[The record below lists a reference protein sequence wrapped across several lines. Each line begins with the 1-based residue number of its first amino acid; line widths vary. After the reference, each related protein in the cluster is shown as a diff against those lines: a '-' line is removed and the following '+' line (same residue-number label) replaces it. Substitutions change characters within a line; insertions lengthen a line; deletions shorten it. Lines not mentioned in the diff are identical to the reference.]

1 MLSAL
6 IVAAVFGL
14 GECRMRDHGG
24 MYYGRLI
31 GSLQEYAHG
40 IKGTAYAVDESTI
53 FVKGF
58 AYDGM
63 GPDAYFWVG
72 STPRPSP
79 EGYIL
84 PYPEEYY
91 DKDPPVLRAYNKT
104 DVILKLPPGRK
115 LRDIKWLSV
124 WCRRFTVNFGEVFI
138 PPNLEP
144 PRMRVLPEFR
154 RLAHGLRS
162 GNITILDAKT
172 FYIPNLHY
180 DGAGPD
186 AYFWVGNGSEPGPYG
201 IKVPNE
207 IRSLEPL
214 RGYLG
219 EDIEIQLPGNLTVY
233 DIDWLAV
240 WCVQYQHNFGHV
252 NIPKDLDVPP
262 ALGQTKITT
271 SSPIPEPG
279 GEIFSNCRD
288 LLDERMQVQWRIDGD
303 FLQVTVSAKIRED
316 QYMSFGISGEDG
328 RSSMVGGDIV
338 VAFYNK
344 EKGTFHAVDYY
355 MSATSQCDGQNG
367 VCPDERIGGRNDVQL
382 VNGERRN
389 GVTTVT
395 YRRPLH
401 TNEPINDRPVARS
414 GDTSIIA
421 AIGPLNSNYEAYAH
435 APNDKTNEDVR
446 IDFGSKN
453 DGQCLGSLYNLPDE
467 EELQPWKP
475 EVIKSETMFSV
486 RIGPSGGKRGYSA
499 ITGIT
504 PWGICY
510 YINDLII
517 PEIYVVRGKTYT
529 FIVEAGNDPTNR
541 AKYHPFYIT
550 DNMDGGFGQDTEAQQ
565 RKQRL
570 FAGVGYDAE
579 GFPYPTAAGR
589 YCEWEHSTIDKSEE
603 SETFEEY
610 RETLRLKCQPGEPS
624 VLNWTVPKESPD
636 ILYYQCYIH
645 KHLGWKIHVLDTE
658 DSLSSAERGPSLATC
673 LSIISLITTIFFTIS
688 SR

>member
-1 MLSAL
+1 MDVIFRCLNSQCEEITIL
-6 IVAAVFGL
+6 DQHSGCWTFSIHSS
-14 GECRMRDHGG
+14 ECRMRDHGG

-91 DKDPPVLRAYNKT
+91 DNGKRKYEDNPREREPAGAPQLLDFRWVTSFENCQNILSTFKSHDLCSSILELIYKINDARNASKHKLFVLYNHKEFISYSWSNCVLVKMKKRFSLLTFGLEDPPVLRAYNKT

-124 WCRRFTVNFGEVFI
+124 WCRRFTLSEVRNSGTVNFGEVFI

-262 ALGQTKITT
+262 ALGQTKITV
-271 SSPIPEPG
+271 
-279 GEIFSNCRD
+279 R
-288 LLDERMQVQWRIDGD
+288 
-303 FLQVTVSAKIRED
+303 
-316 QYMSFGISGEDG
+316 
-328 RSSMVGGDIV
+328 
-338 VAFYNK
+338 
-344 EKGTFHAVDYY
+344 
-355 MSATSQCDGQNG
+355 QNG

-499 ITGIT
+499 ITG
-504 PWGICY
+504 
-510 YINDLII
+510 
-517 PEIYVVRGKTYT
+517 K
-529 FIVEAGNDPTNR
+529 
-541 AKYHPFYIT
+541 
-550 DNMDGGFGQDTEAQQ
+550 
-565 RKQRL
+565 
-570 FAGVGYDAE
+570 
-579 GFPYPTAAGR
+579 
-589 YCEWEHSTIDKSEE
+589 
-603 SETFEEY
+603 
-610 RETLRLKCQPGEPS
+610 
-624 VLNWTVPKESPD
+624 
-636 ILYYQCYIH
+636 
-645 KHLGWKIHVLDTE
+645 
-658 DSLSSAERGPSLATC
+658 
-673 LSIISLITTIFFTIS
+673 
-688 SR
+688 